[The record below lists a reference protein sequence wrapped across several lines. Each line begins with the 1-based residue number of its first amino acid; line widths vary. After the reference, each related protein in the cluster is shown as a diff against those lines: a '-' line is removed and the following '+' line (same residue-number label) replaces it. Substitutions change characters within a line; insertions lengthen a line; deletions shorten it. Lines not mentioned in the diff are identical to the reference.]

1 MLQGHGNS
9 FYRAIGPENCRCA
22 KKNLQMTEH
31 NATLLSRNNVFQ
43 EAVQGAPSELL
54 EILENARNF
63 LTTTVADS
71 TKEIYARDWKG
82 FVRWCDNLGLPHLP
96 SSPDVVACYFT
107 SLAMKEFRV
116 PTIRRHCAAIAAAHR
131 EAGYPTPT
139 SHPAIKELLHGMTRK
154 IGCPAKPVDALL
166 SEDIRRV
173 VRAMPE
179 TLINARDKAIILI
192 GFAGAF
198 RRSEI
203 VGLNVDDISY
213 RDEGMMILLRKSKTD
228 QQGEGRWVG
237 IPYGKSQDTCPV
249 AALRHWLEVSGISE
263 GAIFR
268 GLDRHGNFVSDRLSI
283 RSVGDI
289 IKRAVKAAGFDPEKY
304 SGHSLRSGHC
314 TQASRAGVAE
324 RVIAQQT
331 GHKSIGSLKRYIR
344 LGRLFEEN
352 SADSLGL

>member
-1 MLQGHGNS
+1 
-9 FYRAIGPENCRCA
+9 
-22 KKNLQMTEH
+22 MTEH
-31 NATLLSRNNVFQ
+31 HATLLSRNSVFQ
-43 EAVQGAPSELL
+43 EATQGAPSELL

-71 TKEIYARDWKG
+71 TKQVYARDWNS
-82 FVRWCDNLGLPHLP
+82 FVRWCDDLGLPHLP

-107 SLAMKEFRV
+107 SLAMKDFRV

-154 IGCPAKPVDALL
+154 IGCSAKPVDALL

-173 VRAMPE
+173 VKAMPD

-203 VGLNVDDISY
+203 VGLNVDDISH
-213 RDEGMMILLRKSKTD
+213 RDEGIVILLRKSKTD

-237 IPYGKSQDTCPV
+237 LPYGKSPDTCPV
-249 AALRHWLEVSGISE
+249 NALRHWLEVSEISE

-268 GLDRHGNFVSDRLSI
+268 GLDRHGNFVSKRLSI
-283 RSVGDI
+283 RSVGNI
-289 IKRAVKAAGFDPEKY
+289 IKRAVKAAGLDPEKY

-324 RVIAQQT
+324 HVIAQQT
-331 GHKSIGSLKRYIR
+331 GHKSMSSLKRYIR

>member
-1 MLQGHGNS
+1 MIDS
-9 FYRAIGPENCRCA
+9 YA
-22 KKNLQMTEH
+22 NLV
-31 NATLLSRNNVFQ
+31 SRNIVFQ
-43 EAVQGAPSELL
+43 EATQGASPELL
-54 EILENARNF
+54 EILENAQNF

-82 FVRWCDNLGLPHLP
+82 FVRWCNNLGLSHLP

-116 PTIRRHCAAIAAAHR
+116 STIRRHCAAIAAAHR
-131 EAGYPTPT
+131 EAGFPTPT
-139 SHPAIKELLHGMTRK
+139 THPAIKELLRGITRK
-154 IGCPAKPVDALL
+154 IGTPAKPVDVLL
-166 SEDIRRV
+166 SEDIRHV
-173 VRAMPE
+173 VRTMPE

-203 VGLNVDDISY
+203 VGLNLDDISY
-213 RDEGMMILLRKSKTD
+213 RDEGIVILLRKSKTD

-237 IPYGKSQDTCPV
+237 IPYGKNQDTCPV
-249 AALRHWLEVSGISE
+249 IALRHWLEVSEISE

-268 GLDRHGNFVSDRLSI
+268 GLNRYGNFVSKRLSI
-283 RSVGDI
+283 RSVGNI
-289 IKRAVKAAGFDPEKY
+289 IKRAVKVAGFDPEKY

-314 TQASRAGVAE
+314 TQASRSGVAE
-324 RVIAQQT
+324 HVIAQQT

>member
-9 FYRAIGPENCRCA
+9 FHCRIGPANCRSA
-22 KKNLQMTEH
+22 EKNLQMIESH
-31 NATLLSRNNVFQ
+31 ARLVSRNIVFQ
-43 EAVQGAPSELL
+43 EATQGASPELL
-54 EILENARNF
+54 EILENAQNF

-71 TKEIYARDWKG
+71 TREIYTRDWKG
-82 FVRWCDNLGLPHLP
+82 FIKWCNDVGLPYMP

-107 SLAMKEFRV
+107 SLAMRDFRIT
-116 PTIRRHCAAIAAAHR
+116 TIRRHCAAIAAAHR
-131 EAGYPTPT
+131 EAGFPTPT
-139 SHPAIKELLHGMTRK
+139 THPAIKELLRGITRK
-154 IGCPAKPVDALL
+154 TGTPAKPVDALL
-166 SEDIRRV
+166 SEDIKRMAV
-173 VRAMPE
+173 
-179 TLINARDKAIILI
+179 TLPDTFMGKRDKALILI

-213 RDEGMMILLRKSKTD
+213 RDEGIVILLRRSKTD

-237 IPYGKSQDTCPV
+237 VPYGKNPETCPV
-249 AALRHWLEVSGISE
+249 NALQRWLEASAISE

-268 GLDRHGNFVSDRLSI
+268 GLDKYNNLVSDRLSR
-283 RSVGDI
+283 RSVGNI
-289 IKRAVKAAGFDPEKY
+289 IKRAAAAAGLDPEKY

-324 RVIAQQT
+324 HIIAQQT
-331 GHKSIGSLKRYIR
+331 GHRSLASLKRYIR